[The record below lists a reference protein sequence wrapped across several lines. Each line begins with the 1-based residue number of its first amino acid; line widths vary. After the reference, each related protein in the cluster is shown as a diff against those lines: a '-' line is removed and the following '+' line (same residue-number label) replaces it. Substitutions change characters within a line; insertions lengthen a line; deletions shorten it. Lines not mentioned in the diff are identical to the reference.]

1 MKNLEVPKIGLRTIK
16 TSLSVF
22 LCLVLLPNEPFF
34 ACLTCLFCIQDTL
47 ENSYNMAKN
56 RCIGTIYG
64 AIIGL
69 IIMTIFKW
77 MTINVD
83 SIFLR
88 KLIIYISIA
97 IGIIIV
103 IHSNITFLKMP
114 GAINVSC
121 IAFLA
126 ITTTHAF
133 GTPYYYAFN
142 RIFETLCGIIISL
155 IINKTIKPPKSKQ
168 IPR

>member
-1 MKNLEVPKIGLRTIK
+1 MKKLEVPKIGLRTIK
-16 TSLSVF
+16 TSLSIF
-22 LCLVLLPNEPFF
+22 FCLIFLPNAPFF
-34 ACLTCLFCIQDTL
+34 ACLTCLFCIQDTI

-56 RCIGTIYG
+56 RAIGTIYG

-69 IIMTIFKW
+69 IVMTIFKW
-77 MTINVD
+77 MTLNVEVL
-83 SIFLR
+83 FLR

-103 IHSNITFLKMP
+103 IHSNNTFLKMP
-114 GAINVSC
+114 GAINISC

-133 GTPYYYAFN
+133 GAPYYYALN
-142 RIFETLCGIIISL
+142 RIIETLCGVCISL
-155 IINKTIKPPKSKQ
+155 FVNVTIKPPKNK
-168 IPR
+168 